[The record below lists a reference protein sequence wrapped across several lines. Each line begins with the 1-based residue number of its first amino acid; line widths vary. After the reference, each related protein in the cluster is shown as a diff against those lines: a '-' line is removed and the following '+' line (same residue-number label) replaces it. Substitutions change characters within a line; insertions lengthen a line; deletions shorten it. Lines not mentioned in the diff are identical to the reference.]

1 MFKKVTGLNTK
12 DFEILCSIGV
22 FNSSLMNEAIFKF
35 KRYEDASLSY
45 TGIDKH
51 INDETMGGWDTAIK
65 KKEYELLF
73 YNQQESMKEYINPF
87 NKIIEDIN
95 KQKNKKVE
103 HAEKKT
109 EKIYDKTIEEQIEK
123 FDSLK
128 EGDTVYHQRFGAGEV
143 SWIDKKRAHIK
154 VKFGDVNK
162 QFVYP
167 NAFIQGHLSFDK
179 N

>member
-1 MFKKVTGLNTK
+1 
-12 DFEILCSIGV
+12 
-22 FNSSLMNEAIFKF
+22 MNEAIFKF

-73 YNQQESMKEYINPF
+73 YNQQESMKEDINPF

-95 KQKNKKVE
+95 KQKGTKKVE
-103 HAEKKT
+103 YAEKKT
-109 EKIYDKTIEEQIEK
+109 EKIYDKTIEQQMEK

-128 EGDTVYHQRFGAGEV
+128 EGDTVYHQKFGTGKV
-143 SWIDKKRAHIK
+143 TWIDKKRAHIK
-154 VKFGDVNK
+154 VKFGDINK
-162 QFVYP
+162 QFLYP